1 MSVSE
6 TNFHALAKDAGNRLK
21 SYILA
26 YASGATG
33 VFFLSLSSAGSTR
46 YSFTQKLFLLGALAF
61 FVVTVGLCLWELHID
76 ARRFF
81 NIAKQNS
88 LPEDEQDWSLNEW
101 YKRLRV
107 RLLFSSYATVGLGTL
122 ASVAFLIARVT

>member
-1 MSVSE
+1 MSD
-6 TNFHALAKDAGNRLK
+6 TNFHALAKDAGNSLK
-21 SYILA
+21 AYILT

-33 VFFLSLSSAGSTR
+33 VFFLSLSGKDAPQYSGS
-46 YSFTQKLFLLGALAF
+46 QKIFLLVGLIF
-61 FVVTVGLCLWELHID
+61 FVVTIAICLYELHID

-88 LPEDEQDWSLNEW
+88 LPEDQQDWALNEF

-107 RLLFSSYATVGLGTL
+107 RLLYSSYATVAMATV
-122 ASVAFLIARVT
+122 ASVAFLIARVA